1 MERRYYYTV
10 DGGRTAELKTKIR
23 PAREFLE
30 NLLSLMQPAERSTLM
45 LAPIPDEKDFLDYFH
60 EGGSPIFLQCAG
72 TSDAMTIEWHKLD
85 DDGEDRHYIVGRG
98 GDHSGPPT
106 VEIPFFEGTRSATVY
121 PDEVFAL
128 EEATDI
134 FFHYYET
141 GEVPDRYHLRWYD
154 LTWPPPTS

>member
-1 MERRYYYTV
+1 MDFV
-10 DGGRTAELKTKIR
+10 DAV
-23 PAREFLE
+23 
-30 NLLSLMQPAERSTLM
+30 
-45 LAPIPDEKDFLDYFH
+45 H
-60 EGGSPIFLQCAG
+60 EGSPIFLQCAG

-106 VEIPFFEGTRSATVY
+106 VEIPFFAGTRSATVY

-128 EEATDI
+128 DEATDI